1 MNEFF
6 AVFGRDDFLNQLLVH
21 VELSVAALLIGVV
34 VALPLALATFRSPL
48 WAAVAINTGNIGRAV
63 PSLAIL
69 ALVFPLL
76 GFGFAP
82 SLVALVL
89 ALAAFVLLAGCGNA
103 GGGKQGGGNGGP
115 TITVGSKNFTEQFV
129 LGELYAQTL
138 EANGFTVERQLNLG
152 SEQLADEALQ
162 SGEIDFYPEYTG
174 TALVALLGYE
184 GENPPSPE
192 ETYEEARSRYAER
205 DPADTM
211 LQYADFNNNYGIFV
225 RREIAQQYGL
235 QALDDLAEAA
245 PELTFATFSEFQDRE
260 DGFPNMVENYPGI
273 DEFEDIVTANDL
285 GLRYQGVE
293 QGEADV
299 GVGFLTDGQLTSEEL
314 VILEDEKSIWPFY
327 YPAPV
332 VRNDVLEENPE
343 VEEILNSVTE
353 TLNVDAIR
361 ELNGRVDTGGEDP
374 EDAARDYLEQQG
386 LI

>member
-1 MNEFF
+1 MKLK
-6 AVFGRDDFLNQLLVH
+6 ATYRT
-21 VELSVAALLIGVV
+21 
-34 VALPLALATFRSPL
+34 VALT
-48 WAAVAINTGNIGRAV
+48 
-63 PSLAIL
+63 
-69 ALVFPLL
+69 
-76 GFGFAP
+76 
-82 SLVALVL
+82 VL
-89 ALAAFVLLAGCGNA
+89 MLTLAAFALSGCGNV
-103 GGGKQGGGNGGP
+103 GGGGQGGGGP

-211 LQYADFNNNYGIFV
+211 LPYANFNNNYGIFV
-225 RREIAQQYGL
+225 RREVAEQYDL
-235 QALDDLAEAA
+235 QTLDDLAEVA
-245 PELTFATFSEFQDRE
+245 PELTFATFSEFQDRD

-273 DEFEDIVTANDL
+273 DEFEDIVIANDL

-293 QGEADV
+293 QGDADV

-332 VRNDVLEENPE
+332 VRDDVLEENPE

-353 TLNVDAIR
+353 ALNVDAIR

>member
-1 MNEFF
+1 
-6 AVFGRDDFLNQLLVH
+6 
-21 VELSVAALLIGVV
+21 
-34 VALPLALATFRSPL
+34 
-48 WAAVAINTGNIGRAV
+48 
-63 PSLAIL
+63 
-69 ALVFPLL
+69 
-76 GFGFAP
+76 
-82 SLVALVL
+82 
-89 ALAAFVLLAGCGNA
+89 
-103 GGGKQGGGNGGP
+103 
-115 TITVGSKNFTEQFV
+115 
-129 LGELYAQTL
+129 
-138 EANGFTVERQLNLG
+138 
-152 SEQLADEALQ
+152 
-162 SGEIDFYPEYTG
+162 
-174 TALVALLGYE
+174 
-184 GENPPSPE
+184 
-192 ETYEEARSRYAER
+192 
-205 DPADTM
+205 M
-211 LQYADFNNNYGIFV
+211 LQYANFNNNYGIFV
-225 RREIAQQYGL
+225 RRDVAEQYSL
-235 QALDDLAEAA
+235 QTLDDLAEAA

-273 DEFEDIVTANDL
+273 DEFEDTIVANDL

-293 QGEADV
+293 NGEADV